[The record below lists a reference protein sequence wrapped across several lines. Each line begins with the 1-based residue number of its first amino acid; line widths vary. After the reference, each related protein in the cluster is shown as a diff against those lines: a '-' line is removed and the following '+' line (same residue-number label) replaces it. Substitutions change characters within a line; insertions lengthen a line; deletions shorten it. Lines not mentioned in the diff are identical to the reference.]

1 MSKGGFTLLSNT
13 QNQALYELQKE
24 LWGYAEPGFL
34 EHRSAAAMS
43 KFLRQEGFTV
53 TEGICG
59 METAFVGVWGSGHPV
74 ICLLAEF
81 DALYGL
87 SQEAD
92 VSEYKPIEG
101 VATGHGCGHHLLGT
115 GSIAAA
121 MMVKDYLEKNKLS
134 GTIKMVGCPAEES
147 GSGKAY
153 LARDGFFDDADAAIT
168 WHPST
173 LNVVSS
179 GSNQSCIQCYFRF
192 HGVSSHAAGNPEAG
206 RSALDAVELMSVGVN
221 YLREH
226 MDSKERVHYAYTNA
240 GGISPNVVQAEA
252 EVKYLVRST
261 TNPKCQKLYERVINI
276 AKGAAMMTGTTCDV
290 IFDEGLSNV
299 IPNFTL
305 EQVLEDAFF
314 KVGVPAYTEAE
325 RAYAKQFRDT
335 YPLEPES
342 EVTAVIAEPKALI
355 ANIQNSDICDII
367 LRHRCVDEC
376 SMGSTD
382 VGDVSWVVP
391 TAQINTACYSYGAG
405 GHTWQWV
412 AQGKSTLAYKGMML
426 AAEVMA
432 QAVEACFEHPEIIE
446 KAKAEFEERLAGQA
460 YECLIPKDVKPHIIQ

>member
-1 MSKGGFTLLSNT
+1 MLVLS
-13 QNQALYELQKE
+13 LIHIY
-24 LWGYAEPGFL
+24 
-34 EHRSAAAMS
+34 
-43 KFLRQEGFTV
+43 
-53 TEGICG
+53 
-59 METAFVGVWGSGHPV
+59 
-74 ICLLAEF
+74 
-81 DALYGL
+81 
-87 SQEAD
+87 
-92 VSEYKPIEG
+92 
-101 VATGHGCGHHLLGT
+101 
-115 GSIAAA
+115 
-121 MMVKDYLEKNKLS
+121 
-134 GTIKMVGCPAEES
+134 
-147 GSGKAY
+147 
-153 LARDGFFDDADAAIT
+153 AAIT

-179 GSNQSCIQCYFRF
+179 GSHQSCIQCYFRF

-206 RSALDAVELMSVGVN
+206 RSALDAAELMSVGVN

-276 AKGAAMMTGTTCDV
+276 AKGAALMTGTTCDV

-305 EQVLEDAFF
+305 EQVLEEAFLET
-314 KVGVPAYTEAE
+314 GAPEYTEAE

-335 YPLEPES
+335 YPLDPES
-342 EVTAVIAEPKALI
+342 EVTASIAEPKTLI
-355 ANIQNSDICDII
+355 ANIQNSDICDIV

-405 GHTWQWV
+405 GHLSLIHIWI
-412 AQGKSTLAYKGMML
+412 KSCCWAIFSITGRAIRCRRATIPRKSLRCSIRWPIKSLPSAATATLK
-426 AAEVMA
+426 
-432 QAVEACFEHPEIIE
+432 
-446 KAKAEFEERLAGQA
+446 
-460 YECLIPKDVKPHIIQ
+460 